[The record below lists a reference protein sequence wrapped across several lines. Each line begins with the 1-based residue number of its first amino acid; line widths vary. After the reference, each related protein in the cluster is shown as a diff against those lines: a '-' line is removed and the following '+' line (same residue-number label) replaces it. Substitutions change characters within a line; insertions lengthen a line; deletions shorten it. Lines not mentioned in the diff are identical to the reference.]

1 MKKTFIKFLPIV
13 AAVLFAT
20 SCSKD
25 SDGDGNVAN
34 PTTDQ
39 PIQEV
44 VDNQTQEAVD
54 NQPKMV
60 SFSVTVDDNSISKA
74 SLYDGFLVQKFES
87 GDVLVIKDGNTELVE
102 LTNED
107 GTPTLFSGTFPEGTL
122 KKGTTYDV
130 VLRNESHGNTG
141 SALTEV
147 KDDAFGLQDAFE
159 RYGYLTSELTYT
171 GESAHEIT
179 LVQNTAFIQVHQL
192 PFYGAKLSI
201 TIGSETTNKY
211 LNGEMILAVPN
222 GAKLESTVLGINT
235 TIDVLSGT
243 HKVLYH
249 IRSTESKPRNTPEH
263 CVPGLFSVSPTK
275 QVFFANGNLQY
286 VVSSKSFQFADAQSA
301 FIGNNE
307 GNTTMN
313 SGIIDLFGWGM
324 WINGQD
330 PTKASENNADYLSSV
345 TSGNISAEDNKTTVY
360 GSDAWYC
367 LTDEEWI
374 YLLGR
379 AEDPA
384 RDNANG
390 LNMLRT
396 INGVDGRIIL
406 PDGCTEPIRA
416 DWSVLE
422 AAGAVFLPAAGQRKG
437 TSVSVESFL
446 ARYWESSID
455 SYGLPFSMSPSMG
468 VPGYTFDSERHFG
481 YAVRLVREAK

>member
-20 SCSKD
+20 SCNED
-25 SDGDGNVAN
+25 SDGDGNIAN

-44 VDNQTQEAVD
+44 VDNQIQEAVD

-87 GDVLVIKDGNTELVE
+87 DDVLVIKDGNTELVE

-147 KDDAFGLQDAFE
+147 KDDAFDLQDAFE

-211 LNGEMILAVPN
+211 LNGEMILAAPN

-345 TSGNISAEDNKTTVY
+345 TSGNISAEDNKTIVY

-367 LTDEEWI
+367 LTDEEWN
-374 YLLGR
+374 YLL
-379 AEDPA
+379 DPFNKGTG

-390 LNMLRT
+390 LNYSRT
-396 INGVDGRIIL
+396 INGVEGRIIL
-406 PDGCTEPIRA
+406 PDGCTISTRA

-422 AAGAVFLPAAGQRKG
+422 AAGAVFFPAAGLRDG
-437 TSVSVESFL
+437 TSVTTGSWNS
-446 ARYWESSID
+446 ARYWESSVASNGTPYYMLD
-455 SYGLPFSMSPSMG
+455 GAQ
-468 VPGYTFDSERHFG
+468 GYTSNSERHFG
-481 YAVRLVREAK
+481 CAVRLVREAK

>member
-25 SDGDGNVAN
+25 SDGDGNIAN

-60 SFSVTVDDNSISKA
+60 TFSVTVDDNSISKA
-74 SLYDGFLVQKFES
+74 SLYDGFLVQKFEPD
-87 GDVLVIKDGNTELVE
+87 DVLVIKDGNTELVE
-102 LTNED
+102 LTNEV

-130 VLRNESHGNTG
+130 VLKNESHGNTG

-147 KDDAFGLQDAFE
+147 KDDAVALQVAFE

-171 GESAHEIT
+171 GESAFIT

-211 LNGEMILAVPN
+211 LNGDMILAVPN

-286 VVSSKSFQFADAQSA
+286 VVSSESFQFADEQSA

-330 PTKASENNADYLSSV
+330 PTKTSENEADYLPSV
-345 TSGNISAEDNKTTVY
+345 TSGDISAEDYKTTVY

-367 LTDEEWI
+367 LTDEEWN
-374 YLLGR
+374 YLL
-379 AEDPA
+379 DPFNKGTG

-396 INGVDGRIIL
+396 INGVNGRIIL

-416 DWSVLE
+416 EWSVLE
-422 AAGAVFLPAAGQRKG
+422 AAGAVFLPQAGRRKG
-437 TSVSVESFL
+437 TSVTTDLWNSS
-446 ARYWESSID
+446 RYWESSVASD
-455 SYGLPFSMSPSMG
+455 GTPYYMLDG
-468 VPGYTFDSERHFG
+468 VQGYTSDSKRNYG
-481 YAVRLVREAK
+481 CAVRLVREAK

>member
-25 SDGDGNVAN
+25 SDGDGNIAN

-74 SLYDGFLVQKFES
+74 TFREGLKLQLFEPN
-87 GDVLVIKDGNTELVE
+87 DVLVIKEGNTELVT
-102 LTNED
+102 LTIEEGEYNV
-107 GTPTLFSGTFPEGTL
+107 FSGTFPEGTL
-122 KKGTTYDV
+122 KNGTTYDV

-147 KDDAFGLQDAFE
+147 KDDAFDLQDAFE

-171 GESAHEIT
+171 GESATIT
-179 LVQNTAFIQVHQL
+179 LVQNTAFIKVHQL

-286 VVSSKSFQFADAQSA
+286 VVSSKSFQFADEQSA

-330 PTKASENNADYLSSV
+330 PTKASENDEGYLPSV

-367 LTDEEWI
+367 LTDEEWK
-374 YLLGR
+374 YLL
-379 AEDPA
+379 DPFDDGTG

-390 LNMLRT
+390 LHTLRT
-396 INGVDGRIIL
+396 INGVEGRIIL
-406 PDGCTEPIRA
+406 PDGCTESTRA
-416 DWSVLE
+416 EWSVLE
-422 AAGAVFLPAAGQRKG
+422 AAGAVFLPQAGQRKG

-446 ARYWESSID
+446 ARYWESSVTSD
-455 SYGLPFSMSPSMG
+455 GTPYSMLDG
-468 VPGYTFDSERHFG
+468 VPGYTWNSERHFG